1 MMNTEE
7 NDNSIKINLKAN
19 IVNNKDFCIKSAAEF
34 IFEMANG
41 KII

>member
-19 IVNNKDFCIKSAAEF
+19 IVNNKDFCIKKCSRVYF
-34 IFEMANG
+34 
-41 KII
+41 